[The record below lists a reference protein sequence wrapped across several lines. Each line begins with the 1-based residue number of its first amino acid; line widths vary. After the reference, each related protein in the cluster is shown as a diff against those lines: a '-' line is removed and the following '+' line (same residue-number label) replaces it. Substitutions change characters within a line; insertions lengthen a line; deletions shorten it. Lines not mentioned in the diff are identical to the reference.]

1 MNKTWWW
8 AGFIVVGI
16 LLGTGILLLVT
27 RPPRGEPV
35 ALLPP
40 PTPAPI
46 TVYVSG
52 AVNNLGLYQLPAGS
66 RLNDAIHAAGGFSA
80 DANSSGLN
88 LAKILQD
95 GEQVDV
101 PVINTSRFPG
111 TGNPSKDI
119 TLTLVDINSATVEQL
134 DTLPE
139 IGEKTAQEIIDYR
152 EAHGP
157 FSRIQDILDVPGIG
171 QATYD
176 AIKDLIT
183 VGTAVP

>member
-16 LLGTGILLLVT
+16 LLGAGILMMVT

-46 TVYVSG
+46 TVFVSG
-52 AVNNLGLYQLPAGS
+52 AVKNPGLYQLQVGS
-66 RLNDAIHAAGGFSA
+66 RLNDAINAAGGFSA
-80 DANSSGLN
+80 EANSSGLN

-95 GEQVDV
+95 GDQVNV
-101 PVINTSRFPG
+101 PIMNTSPLPD
-111 TGNPSKDI
+111 TGSPSKNTN
-119 TLTLVDINSATVEQL
+119 TLLVDINSSTLEQL

-139 IGEKTAQEIIDYR
+139 IGEKTAQVIIDYR
-152 EAHGP
+152 NANGP
-157 FSRIQDILDVPGIG
+157 FTRIEDILDVLDWPG
-171 QATYD
+171 D
-176 AIKDLIT
+176 LRCIKDLIT
-183 VGTAVP
+183 VGMAVP

>member
-16 LLGTGILLLVT
+16 LLGAGILLLVT
-27 RPPRGEPV
+27 RPPRGAPV
-35 ALLPP
+35 ELLPL

-52 AVNNLGLYQLPAGS
+52 AVKEPGLYQLPAGN
-66 RLNDAIHAAGGFSA
+66 RLNDAINAAGGFTA

-101 PVINTSRFPG
+101 PVMNTSPLPD
-111 TGNPSKDI
+111 TGSPSKN
-119 TLTLVDINSATVEQL
+119 TNNLLVDINSATLEQL

-139 IGEKTAQEIIDYR
+139 IGEKTAQVIIDYR
-152 EAHGP
+152 NANGP
-157 FSRIQDILDVPGIG
+157 FTRIEDILDVPGIG
-171 QATYD
+171 QATFD
-176 AIKDLIT
+176 SIKDLIT
-183 VGTAVP
+183 VGMAVP